1 MKITGTIEI
10 SGCNRVVF
18 YKKNLF
24 DRISTKNGSYW
35 YDMRRNRRLSSE
47 TMADII
53 RTMAMHPAR
62 RVWTEGGTINIDRK
76 KLNKLARFYKELDDT
91 MIVRRI
97 ERCSTSTRGMHGQ

>member
-1 MKITGTIEI
+1 MKVTGTIEI

-24 DRISTKNGSYW
+24 DRILTKNGSSYW
-35 YDMRRNRRLSSE
+35 YDNRRNRRLSSE
-47 TMADII
+47 VMADIV

-76 KLNKLARFYKELDDT
+76 KIKKLSFPPVKHRLECCAT
-91 MIVRRI
+91 
-97 ERCSTSTRGMHGQ
+97 HGQ